1 MFYEAPES
9 YVYSAL
15 RSVNMEQTNIDLNK
29 IVGAN
34 LKRAI
39 KESKWRTQEKFSE
52 AFGAEVRTVGRWCN
66 QGIDKLSLV
75 QQIADFLEID
85 VFALLS
91 L

>member
-1 MFYEAPES
+1 MK
-9 YVYSAL
+9 
-15 RSVNMEQTNIDLNK
+15 QTNIDLGK

-39 KESKWRTQEKFSE
+39 KESKSKTQEKFSE

>member
-1 MFYEAPES
+1 MFCGAPES
-9 YVYSAL
+9 YYYSAL

-39 KESKWRTQEKFSE
+39 KKSKWRTQEKFSE

-91 L
+91 R

>member
-1 MFYEAPES
+1 
-9 YVYSAL
+9 
-15 RSVNMEQTNIDLNK
+15 MEQTNMDLNK

-39 KESKWRTQEKFSE
+39 KKSKWRTQEKFSE

-66 QGIDKLSLV
+66 QGIDKLSLI

>member
-1 MFYEAPES
+1 MK
-9 YVYSAL
+9 
-15 RSVNMEQTNIDLNK
+15 QTNIDLGK

-39 KESKWRTQEKFSE
+39 KESTWKTQEKFSE

>member
-1 MFYEAPES
+1 
-9 YVYSAL
+9 
-15 RSVNMEQTNIDLNK
+15 MEQSNIDLNK

-39 KESKWRTQEKFSE
+39 KKSKWRTQEKFSE

-91 L
+91 R